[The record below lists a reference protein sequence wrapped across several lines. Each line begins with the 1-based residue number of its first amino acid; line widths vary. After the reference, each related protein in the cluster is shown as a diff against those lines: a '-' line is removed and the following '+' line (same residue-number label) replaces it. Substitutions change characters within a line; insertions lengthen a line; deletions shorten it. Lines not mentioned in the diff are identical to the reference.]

1 MVTKLM
7 PTIFE
12 WVVYFMKSQIEAL
25 RSMKIMGKLL
35 SCLKINQMRPLK
47 PRYQPRVIKHK
58 AMILWFSEMSK
69 QEWSFKN
76 CFCPLFIFE
85 INESLL
91 LIIDKLRSTSFSL
104 TGILQSI
111 FFCFEQMDSK
121 SIQSIPLFFS
131 SLLIIS
137 L

>member
-1 MVTKLM
+1 
-7 PTIFE
+7 
-12 WVVYFMKSQIEAL
+12 
-25 RSMKIMGKLL
+25 MGHRVWP
-35 SCLKINQMRPLK
+35 SCQAEMRPLK
-47 PRYQPRVIKHK
+47 PGHLAKSDALNKKQSATTIKNYLADIIRNGRSRMKFHK
-58 AMILWFSEMSK
+58 L
-69 QEWSFKN
+69 
-76 CFCPLFIFE
+76 CFCSLFIFE
-85 INESLL
+85 MNESLI